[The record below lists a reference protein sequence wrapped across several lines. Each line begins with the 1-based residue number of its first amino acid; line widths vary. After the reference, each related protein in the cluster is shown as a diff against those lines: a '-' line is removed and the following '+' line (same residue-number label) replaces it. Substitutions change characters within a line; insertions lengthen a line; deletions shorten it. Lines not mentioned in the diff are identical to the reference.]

1 MKKIVYVCCFLG
13 VLLSGCAGGSS
24 AVSTE
29 TKLDPIDISEAVEA
43 YTKQDCSKSIQ
54 LFLQA
59 SSRQKNPILLNGLG
73 MSYLQCGQI
82 EYAELALKEA
92 VALAPNSAALQTNL
106 GMAYLES
113 NKIIEAKS
121 AFKQALSLDPFLVE
135 AVVGMANVY
144 IAEGKPE
151 QALKAL
157 FEYSKKFPNEPVV
170 QYNQALAMYEMGMYT
185 DSIKILETF
194 VFEFNEDAE
203 AYNALAVVYQKNGQL
218 EKAKEN
224 IDKAISLYPV
234 EGVYYYNKGNILRAL
249 NKFQDAEREYSRAI
263 SFMPTMPE
271 LYINRGDIR
280 FLLRNTE
287 EACTDLKKAC
297 DLGSCTRLEIYQN
310 AGRCLGTI
318 WK

>member
-1 MKKIVYVCCFLG
+1 MKKIFYVCCFISI
-13 VLLSGCAGGSS
+13 VLSGCAGGSS
-24 AVSTE
+24 TVSTGA
-29 TKLDPIDISEAVEA
+29 KLEPIDISEAVEA

-82 EYAELALKEA
+82 EFAELTLKEA
-92 VALAPNSAALQTNL
+92 VSLSPNSAALQTNL
-106 GMAYLES
+106 GMAYFKA
-113 NKIIEAKS
+113 NKIVEAKS

-157 FEYSKKFPNEPVV
+157 FEYNKKFPDEPVV

-185 DSIKILETF
+185 DSIKILENF
-194 VFEFNEDAE
+194 VSQHSEDAE

-249 NKFQDAEREYSRAI
+249 NKFNDAEREYSRAI

-287 EACTDLKKAC
+287 EACADLKKAC

-310 AGRCLGTI
+310 AGRCLGSI